1 MLSSIFRK
9 LKCIFVAACFS
20 LRYILERKQDVF
32 KAGYI
37 TIKKDIHFSK
47 CLNYKWQDS
56 TNGKAADSGFID
68 QNITGSKPDDAK
80 LHNVTIDK
88 LFEILMKRTYDRLS
102 ILSLC
107 NGRTTEY
114 QCTRLLVTGM
124 NEQQKHASK

>member
-20 LRYILERKQDVF
+20 MRYILERKQDVF

-37 TIKKDIHFSK
+37 TIRKTSISRVCSK

-56 TNGKAADSGFID
+56 TDGKAADSGLID

-80 LHNVTIDK
+80 LHNVAIDK
-88 LFEILMKRTYDRLS
+88 LFEILMKRTYDPISVFYPYATDLPLNIS
-102 ILSLC
+102 VH
-107 NGRTTEY
+107 GF
-114 QCTRLLVTGM
+114 
-124 NEQQKHASK
+124 